1 MNALH
6 PYRLFCLL
14 FSLFIFTPV
23 LHAQD
28 SGWEVNP
35 YDYRYDMTLYL
46 QLTDAGVPVDDY
58 TQFDV
63 AAFVGKECRGVAELQ
78 TKNGYTWLYL
88 RAYSNQASGETLSLR
103 VFDKQGNKY
112 YTVKETVSFADQGLV
127 GLPSAPQTFSFSRY
141 TLGDVND
148 DGQVNVADITAILQ
162 LMADTGSDTFNRDA
176 ADVNVDGQIN
186 VADIT
191 AVLLK
196 MAGQ

>member
-58 TQFDV
+58 T
-63 AAFVGKECRGVAELQ
+63 
-78 TKNGYTWLYL
+78 
-88 RAYSNQASGETLSLR
+88 
-103 VFDKQGNKY
+103 
-112 YTVKETVSFADQGLV
+112 
-127 GLPSAPQTFSFSRY
+127 
-141 TLGDVND
+141 
-148 DGQVNVADITAILQ
+148 
-162 LMADTGSDTFNRDA
+162 
-176 ADVNVDGQIN
+176 
-186 VADIT
+186 
-191 AVLLK
+191 
-196 MAGQ
+196 